1 MFHQM
6 FYHMLFIVSNFRYN
20 LSKIPTGILNTG
32 VRMRDNIDVVIVTQS
47 IPITTMQTGVK
58 ETGLKETGVKET
70 GGHGDWGNRD
80 WGNVDWGNVDWVM
93 LTGVMWTG

>member
-32 VRMRDNIDVVIVTQS
+32 VRMRDNIDVVIVTS
-47 IPITTMQTGVK
+47 VVEISMI
-58 ETGLKETGVKET
+58 ETRVMETGVMETRVMET
-70 GGHGDWGNRD
+70 GVMETGVMVIG
-80 WGNVDWGNVDWVM
+80 VM
-93 LTGVMWTG
+93 LTRVL